1 MVSLWYL
8 NGFYMVFTYHQERTI
23 LGISGKL
30 LFHPQKVK
38 ENKIKPYFA
47 FFLKFILFSTLYL
60 VILHGIGQTRIAKE
74 G

>member
-23 LGISGKL
+23 LGISGKS
-30 LFHPQKVK
+30 LFNPQKVK

-47 FFLKFILFSTLYL
+47 FF
-60 VILHGIGQTRIAKE
+60 
-74 G
+74 

>member
-1 MVSLWYL
+1 MVSLWHL

-47 FFLKFILFSTLYL
+47 FF
-60 VILHGIGQTRIAKE
+60 
-74 G
+74 